1 MLANSTNLGTRF
13 YTLKLYRLTSGT
25 FSLFSDV
32 STKHCFL
39 ELNDEQSNIVHETLA
54 RQIQLYIQYRQI
66 STEEGV
72 SGLIEHIKKTY
83 NLALESVG
91 QGSLKI
97 TFRCPSLESLER
109 LWTDCQSGHLNSIA
123 KRYLVTEDMKKK
135 LNLENVKL
143 KTTIE
148 EQNYRICK
156 KILTEN
162 LCKSGKLFVKKLTGI
177 YT

>member
-13 YTLKLYRLTSGT
+13 YTLKLCRLKSGT

-66 STEEGV
+66 STD
-72 SGLIEHIKKTY
+72 
-83 NLALESVG
+83 LALESVG
-91 QGSLKI
+91 QGSLNIK
-97 TFRCPSLESLER
+97 FRCPSLESLER
-109 LWTDCQSGHLNSIA
+109 SWTDCQSGHQNSIG

-135 LNLENVKL
+135 LNVENAKL

-162 LCKSGKLFVKKLTGI
+162 LCKSGKLFVRN
-177 YT
+177 

>member
-13 YTLKLYRLTSGT
+13 YTLKLCRLKSGT

-66 STEEGV
+66 STD
-72 SGLIEHIKKTY
+72 
-83 NLALESVG
+83 LALESVG
-91 QGSLKI
+91 QGSLNIK
-97 TFRCPSLESLER
+97 FRCPSLESLER
-109 LWTDCQSGHLNSIA
+109 SWTDCQSGHQNSIG

-135 LNLENVKL
+135 LNVEIAKL

-162 LCKSGKLFVKKLTGI
+162 LCKSGKLFVRN
-177 YT
+177 

>member
-1 MLANSTNLGTRF
+1 M
-13 YTLKLYRLTSGT
+13 
-25 FSLFSDV
+25 FSDV

-97 TFRCPSLESLER
+97 SFRCPSLESRER

>member
-13 YTLKLYRLTSGT
+13 YTLKLCRLKSGT

-66 STEEGV
+66 STD
-72 SGLIEHIKKTY
+72 
-83 NLALESVG
+83 LALESVG
-91 QGSLKI
+91 QGSLNIK
-97 TFRCPSLESLER
+97 FRCPSLESLER
-109 LWTDCQSGHLNSIA
+109 SWTDCQSGHQNSIG

-135 LNLENVKL
+135 LNVENAKL

-162 LCKSGKLFVKKLTGI
+162 LCKAGKLFVRN
-177 YT
+177 

>member
-1 MLANSTNLGTRF
+1 MLANSKNLGTRF
-13 YTLKLYRLTSGT
+13 YTLKLCRLKSGT

-91 QGSLKI
+91 QGSLRI
-97 TFRCPSLESLER
+97 TFQCPSLESLER

-123 KRYLVTEDMKKK
+123 KRYLVTEDIKTK
-135 LNLENVKL
+135 LNVENVKL

>member
-1 MLANSTNLGTRF
+1 MLRNSTNLGTRF
-13 YTLKLYRLTSGT
+13 YTLKLCKLKPGT
-25 FSLFSDV
+25 FYLFSDV

-39 ELNDEQSNIVHETLA
+39 ELNDEQSCIVHETLA

-66 STEEGV
+66 STEEGLC
-72 SGLIEHIKKTY
+72 GLIEHIKKTY

-97 TFRCPSLESLER
+97 KFWCPSLEGLER
-109 LWTDCQSGHLNSIA
+109 SWTDCQSGHLNSIG

-135 LNLENVKL
+135 LNLENAKL

-162 LCKSGKLFVKKLTGI
+162 SCKSGKLFVRN
-177 YT
+177 

>member
-13 YTLKLYRLTSGT
+13 YTLKLCRLKSGT

-66 STEEGV
+66 STD
-72 SGLIEHIKKTY
+72 
-83 NLALESVG
+83 LALESVG
-91 QGSLKI
+91 QGSLNIK
-97 TFRCPSLESLER
+97 FRCPSLESLER
-109 LWTDCQSGHLNSIA
+109 SWTDCQSGHQNSIG

-135 LNLENVKL
+135 LNVENAKL

-162 LCKSGKLFVKKLTGI
+162 FCKSGKLFVRN
-177 YT
+177 

>member
-1 MLANSTNLGTRF
+1 MLANSTNLETRF
-13 YTLKLYRLTSGT
+13 YTLKLCRLKSGT

-66 STEEGV
+66 STD
-72 SGLIEHIKKTY
+72 
-83 NLALESVG
+83 LALESVG
-91 QGSLKI
+91 QGSLNIK
-97 TFRCPSLESLER
+97 FRCPSLESLER
-109 LWTDCQSGHLNSIA
+109 SWTDCQSGHQNSIG

-135 LNLENVKL
+135 LNVENAKL

-162 LCKSGKLFVKKLTGI
+162 LCKSGKLFVRN
-177 YT
+177 

>member
-1 MLANSTNLGTRF
+1 M
-13 YTLKLYRLTSGT
+13 
-25 FSLFSDV
+25 
-32 STKHCFL
+32 
-39 ELNDEQSNIVHETLA
+39 
-54 RQIQLYIQYRQI
+54 
-66 STEEGV
+66 
-72 SGLIEHIKKTY
+72 SGLSELIKKTY

-97 TFRCPSLESLER
+97 SFRCPSLESRER

-143 KTTIE
+143 KTITE

-156 KILTEN
+156 TILKEN
-162 LCKSGKLFVKKLTGI
+162 LCKSGKLFVRN
-177 YT
+177 

>member
-13 YTLKLYRLTSGT
+13 YTLKLYRLKSGT

-109 LWTDCQSGHLNSIA
+109 LWTDFQLGHLNSIA
-123 KRYLVTEDMKKK
+123 ERYLVTEDMKKK

-162 LCKSGKLFVKKLTGI
+162 LFKSGKLFVRN
-177 YT
+177 

>member
-1 MLANSTNLGTRF
+1 M
-13 YTLKLYRLTSGT
+13 
-25 FSLFSDV
+25 
-32 STKHCFL
+32 
-39 ELNDEQSNIVHETLA
+39 
-54 RQIQLYIQYRQI
+54 
-66 STEEGV
+66 
-72 SGLIEHIKKTY
+72 
-83 NLALESVG
+83 ALESVG

-109 LWTDCQSGHLNSIA
+109 LWTDFQLGHLNSIA
-123 KRYLVTEDMKKK
+123 ERYLVTEDMKKK

-162 LCKSGKLFVKKLTGI
+162 LSKSGKLFVRN
-177 YT
+177 